1 MYNFLILLEQ
11 LQNEN
16 EYFQHENARLQ
27 NEVTTIRQTSTE
39 EQRAYLCTVNSLRT
53 QINELESQCGEREKK
68 HLQLEERAQMI
79 CELELRVSDGEIT
92 RRRLHNT
99 LQDLRGNLRVLAR
112 VRPILPSDHS
122 SSTNP
127 FVWKEGEDTVVVSNK
142 GKEQRFTFNGSFG
155 AESTH
160 SEIFD
165 EVSNFVQSALD
176 GYNVCLFTYG
186 QTGSGKTFTMQG
198 VEDRDELRGIIPR
211 SIEKIM
217 EDVERLREV
226 GWQYSVQVSFVEIY
240 REQLRDLLTRDANR
254 RGRMDGRMDPRV
266 DHRTDSKMEIKLD
279 AKGHPYIPN
288 VTRLNVE
295 TREHIRALMHIASS
309 CRAVGVGLM
318 V

>member
-1 MYNFLILLEQ
+1 MQTVHSLE
-11 LQNEN
+11 
-16 EYFQHENARLQ
+16 
-27 NEVTTIRQTSTE
+27 
-39 EQRAYLCTVNSLRT
+39 T
-53 QINELESQCGEREKK
+53 QIGELEFQCGEREKK
-68 HLQLEERAQMI
+68 RQQLEERERKI
-79 CELELRVSDGEIT
+79 CELEIRVSDGEIT

-112 VRPILPSDHS
+112 VRPILPSDRS
-122 SSTNP
+122 SSTEP
-127 FVWKEGEDTVVVSNK
+127 FVWKEGEDTVVVLNK

-155 AESTH
+155 AESTQ

-198 VEDRDELRGIIPR
+198 MEDRDELRGIIPR

-226 GWQYSVQVSFVEIY
+226 GWEYSVQVSFVEIY
-240 REQLRDLLTRDANR
+240 REQLRDLLTRDTDR
-254 RGRMDGRMDPRV
+254 RGKMDGRVDPRVDPRMDPRA
-266 DHRTDSKMEIKLD
+266 DRRPDSKMEIKLD
-279 AKGHPYIPN
+279 AEGHPYIPN

-295 TREHIRALMHIASS
+295 TREHIRTLMHIASS
-309 CRAVGVGLM
+309 CRAVGVG
-318 V
+318 